1 MRADFL
7 VPFVSMCWVLKNEG
21 CCLELVVVNADSSDV
36 FSVVF
41 GLVILFSGLLIIGIL
56 GLLNTFWKPFA
67 VGKVL
72 FIVEAIGNNASGE
85 H

>member
-7 VPFVSMCWVLKNEG
+7 VPFVSVFWVLKNNG
-21 CCLELVVVNADSSDV
+21 CCLELVVVNSGSSEV

-56 GLLNTFWKPFA
+56 GLVNTFWKPFA

-72 FIVEAIGNNASGE
+72 FIVEAMGNKASGE

>member
-7 VPFVSMCWVLKNEG
+7 VPFVSVCGVLKNKG
-21 CCLELVVVNADSSDV
+21 CCVEPVVVNADSSDV

-56 GLLNTFWKPFA
+56 GLVNTFWKPFA

-72 FIVEAIGNNASGE
+72 FIVEAIGNKASGE

>member
-7 VPFVSMCWVLKNEG
+7 VPFVSVCCVLKNEG

-41 GLVILFSGLLIIGIL
+41 RPVILFSGLLIIGIL
-56 GLLNTFWKPFA
+56 GLVNTFWKPFA

-72 FIVEAIGNNASGE
+72 FIVDAIGNKASGE

>member
-1 MRADFL
+1 
-7 VPFVSMCWVLKNEG
+7 MCCVLKKED
-21 CCLELVVVNADSSDV
+21 CCFELVVVNVDSSDV

-41 GLVILFSGLLIIGIL
+41 GLVIIFSGLLIIGIL
-56 GLLNTFWKPFA
+56 GLVNTFWKPFA

-72 FIVEAIGNNASGE
+72 FIVDAKGNKASGE